1 MTKSKKILNS
11 VSNLKNIIRAEE
23 GKHIWQFSRVGGVN
37 RVNLDRGS
45 DLISLEY
52 LDQKLWTALSCP
64 VHGLEIDPK
73 TLELI
78 DKDKDER
85 IRVPEV
91 LDAVRWLTSLIK
103 NPDELVKENK
113 SLPLSSIND
122 STEEGKILLA
132 SAKQILSNLGKP
144 DDNHITVEE
153 SSDTTRIFANTK
165 FNGDGVITEDSTD
178 DEAIKKLIND

>member
-1 MTKSKKILNS
+1 
-11 VSNLKNIIRAEE
+11 
-23 GKHIWQFSRVGGVN
+23 
-37 RVNLDRGS
+37 
-45 DLISLEY
+45 
-52 LDQKLWTALSCP
+52 LSCP

-103 NPDELVKENK
+103 NPDELVKEIK
-113 SLPLSSIND
+113 VFLCHLLTIALRKEKYYLHPPSKFYRIWESLMIMKLR
-122 STEEGKILLA
+122 LR
-132 SAKQILSNLGKP
+132 
-144 DDNHITVEE
+144 NHRTQLEF
-153 SSDTTRIFANTK
+153 FANTK

-178 DEAIKKLIND
+178 DEAIKKTY